1 MIFEDLGIDYN
12 DEDRH
17 RKAKNILERKTNKTV
32 PDLSAL
38 EIELAQ
44 CRKDGWAIEHG
55 QSSIGYS
62 CLAVALSDQFPP
74 INSLSISMQTKAL
87 TNKYRDMLLPE
98 LFSLA
103 KKIIT

>member
-1 MIFEDLGIDYN
+1 MGKAILAARPFEEVESIYTSSF
-12 DEDRH
+12 
-17 RKAKNILERKTNKTV
+17 AKLTANTV

-38 EIELAQ
+38 KEELTQ
-44 CRKDGWAIEHG
+44 CQKAGWAIEHG
-55 QSSIGYS
+55 QSSNGYS

-103 KKIIT
+103 KKIIS